1 MEPVANSTRAWT
13 DALLEVPST
22 LFQNANK
29 RSLLADVAA
38 VRCEDFEILEASVR
52 NIDES
57 LDLLAIAV
65 RP

>member
-29 RSLLADVAA
+29 RSLLADAA
-38 VRCEDFEILEASVR
+38 ATPVELQ
-52 NIDES
+52 
-57 LDLLAIAV
+57 LLAKFM
-65 RP
+65 